1 MKKAARTKV
10 ALSFERSSD
19 ASCEVQRACCLS
31 RRAVRRLV
39 SFAGGSSVC
48 AWASLANR
56 KCFQTCGLFA
66 SGNSLSFVF
75 DHRLSAVLDALFP
88 LEISF
93 CPLSGLI

>member
-1 MKKAARTKV
+1 MKKTARTKV
-10 ALSFERSSD
+10 AGLSFERSSD

-56 KCFQTCGLFA
+56 SAFKCGLFA

-93 CPLSGLI
+93 CALSGLI

>member
-10 ALSFERSSD
+10 AGLSFGRSSD

-56 KCFQTCGLFA
+56 SAFKRAVFFA

-88 LEISF
+88 LEISL
-93 CPLSGLI
+93 CRV